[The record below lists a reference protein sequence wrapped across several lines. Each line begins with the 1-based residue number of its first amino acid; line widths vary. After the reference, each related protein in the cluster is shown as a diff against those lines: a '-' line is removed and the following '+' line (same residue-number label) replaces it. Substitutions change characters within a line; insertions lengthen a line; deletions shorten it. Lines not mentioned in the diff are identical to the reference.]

1 MNRFNAQSLD
11 QLYSYKSEL
20 TSLKV
25 YQLPEQENWKVK
37 LIAEIALVKKNMLE
51 LEFEQEHLDLM
62 LDFVCTD

>member
-1 MNRFNAQSLD
+1 MNRFNVQSLY

-20 TSLKV
+20 RSLKV
-25 YQLPEQENWKVK
+25 YQLPEQENWKVN

-51 LEFEQEHLDLM
+51 LEFEQEHIDLM